1 MSTATESATD
11 EQPVCSDPYAAP
23 DSPEEANRLWQ
34 SLLKYGGSLF
44 DQSLVSGTRFLTS
57 ILVGRICGAT
67 ELGIYALGFS
77 VVLIILCV
85 QMSLISRPYS
95 IFGNQVEGD
104 EKRELGGSS
113 FVQSGV
119 FSLLISVLVGSVL
132 AANIKFGWQPS
143 WTPVLAVLAL
153 SMPFILWREHARQ
166 HCFANFN
173 VKDAVVLDSAY
184 AVIQVA
190 GITILAWQG
199 ALSAV
204 SALLVTGVA
213 CAGAGVVWLWS
224 CRSSFHIRW
233 NRVWSDFRKQWRV
246 GKWDCATEITFNCQ
260 IQGLSWFLALMLDAA
275 SVGIY
280 SACMMCIQVMNPF
293 LLGLNSLLVPKTAH
307 AYAEEGVSALK
318 SKVRWTTFCLGG
330 ATGAFAIVA
339 SIWGPSVLEYIYRA
353 QAFEIPT
360 PVVAALTFGLFIEIC
375 GTGPENGLWAM
386 ERHDL
391 NFRAEIIAAVVSVL
405 GACYLI
411 WAFGLV
417 GAALSFL
424 VGRTL
429 TSVSHWIAFRHA
441 IKSQTA

>member
-1 MSTATESATD
+1 MSMTFSLAEG
-11 EQPVCSDPYAAP
+11 AP
-23 DSPEEANRLWQ
+23 GGEALDSLI
-34 SLLKYGGSLF
+34 SLGKYGL
-44 DQSLVSGTRFLTS
+44 RAFLNP
-57 ILVGRICGAT
+57 
-67 ELGIYALGFS
+67 
-77 VVLIILCV
+77 VLLILCV
-85 QMSLISRPYS
+85 REYLKRGSLRGLP
-95 IFGNQVEGD
+95 IF
-104 EKRELGGSS
+104 L
-113 FVQSGV
+113 
-119 FSLLISVLVGSVL
+119 
-132 AANIKFGWQPS
+132 P
-143 WTPVLAVLAL
+143 
-153 SMPFILWREHARQ
+153 
-166 HCFANFN
+166 
-173 VKDAVVLDSAY
+173 
-184 AVIQVA
+184 
-190 GITILAWQG
+190 
-199 ALSAV
+199 
-204 SALLVTGVA
+204 
-213 CAGAGVVWLWS
+213 
-224 CRSSFHIRW
+224 
-233 NRVWSDFRKQWRV
+233 
-246 GKWDCATEITFNCQ
+246 
-260 IQGLSWFLALMLDAA
+260 LSWFLALMLDAA

-330 ATGAFAIVA
+330 ATGVFAIVA

>member
-1 MSTATESATD
+1 MLKATACSLTITANQARGFVRSSVESP
-11 EQPVCSDPYAAP
+11 QPQFRNSPAAEFLRFRNTPGASGRP
-23 DSPEEANRLWQ
+23 DDLRYRKTRCIRPG
-34 SLLKYGGSLF
+34 LLPA
-44 DQSLVSGTRFLTS
+44 
-57 ILVGRICGAT
+57 LVGRPHTLRIH
-67 ELGIYALGFS
+67 
-77 VVLIILCV
+77 
-85 QMSLISRPYS
+85 
-95 IFGNQVEGD
+95 N
-104 EKRELGGSS
+104 
-113 FVQSGV
+113 
-119 FSLLISVLVGSVL
+119 L
-132 AANIKFGWQPS
+132 AFQ
-143 WTPVLAVLAL
+143 
-153 SMPFILWREHARQ
+153 
-166 HCFANFN
+166 
-173 VKDAVVLDSAY
+173 Y
-184 AVIQVA
+184 
-190 GITILAWQG
+190 
-199 ALSAV
+199 
-204 SALLVTGVA
+204 
-213 CAGAGVVWLWS
+213 
-224 CRSSFHIRW
+224 
-233 NRVWSDFRKQWRV
+233 
-246 GKWDCATEITFNCQ
+246 
-260 IQGLSWFLALMLDAA
+260 LSWFLALMLDAA

-307 AYAEEGVSALK
+307 AYAEEGVSGLK

-330 ATGAFAIVA
+330 ATGVFAIVA

-411 WAFGLV
+411 WSFGLV